1 MTFRKILLALFYLD
15 STIQLKHNDHSLKKV
30 FKTKRTN
37 DDSLVFNLILE
48 YILFI
53 NIRMYRHSC
62 LINYFRYIL
71 TSTDIL
77 LCHHVHQRFGQ
88 PEIKTNL
95 ILKTNYLDE
104 KN

>member
-15 STIQLKHNDHSLKKV
+15 STIQLKHNDHSLKKG

-53 NIRMYRHSC
+53 NIRMAQLPYKLFPLYPHF
-62 LINYFRYIL
+62 Y
-71 TSTDIL
+71 TDIL

-95 ILKTNYLDE
+95 ILKTNYLDDT
-104 KN
+104 N

>member
-30 FKTKRTN
+30 LKTKRTN

-53 NIRMYRHSC
+53 NIRMAQLPYKLFPLYPHYYRHLIMSSC
-62 LINYFRYIL
+62 PSEVWP
-71 TSTDIL
+71 T
-77 LCHHVHQRFGQ
+77 
-88 PEIKTNL
+88 
-95 ILKTNYLDE
+95 
-104 KN
+104 